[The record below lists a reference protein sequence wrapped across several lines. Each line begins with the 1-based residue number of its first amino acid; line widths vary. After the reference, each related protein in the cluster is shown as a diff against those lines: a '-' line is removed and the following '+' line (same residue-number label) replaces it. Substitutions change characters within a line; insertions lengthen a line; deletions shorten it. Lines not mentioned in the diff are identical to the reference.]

1 MRGASSSSITFPPLE
16 ERVISP
22 GSSTAFPEIVA
33 PISETER
40 ITSAPLT
47 PLCAPSRAAISAAL
61 GESPVTARVA
71 CSLAALRVSR
81 NTLYR
86 FLRPITACPPCGLAR
101 TTPPARGC
109 KLIIVSFK
117 IYYVKATGGFQPEV
131 PGVDL
136 QPQRDLR
143 DIEEIQEL
151 FEAGQET
158 GTLESSEV
166 LDLLQEV
173 DLSTDEIQQVY
184 GLLREHGAEI
194 VDTEFLAETLAEE
207 EDTQLVEEVLEGD
220 LKSRYTG
227 DAVQMYLDEIGKT
240 PLLAKA
246 QEVYLARR
254 IERGDRRA
262 KAHLTKANLRLVVSI
277 AKKYAGR
284 GVSLLDLIQEGN
296 IGLMRAVEK
305 FDYRKGYKFS
315 TYATWWIRQA
325 VTRAIADKGR
335 TIRVPVHMVEKI
347 NKYYRIQ
354 RSLAAELNRDPTDEE
369 VASIMEVDAEEIVRI
384 RRVSRRSI
392 SLETPVGE
400 DHSSEL
406 GDFIADEDSESP
418 HDLAKSSLL
427 KARMR
432 EALGSLPERE
442 RMVLEYRFGLTGGQ
456 PKTLEEVGER
466 FDVTR
471 ERIRQIQLTA
481 LAKIKSSPH
490 AAGLRDLLE

>member
-1 MRGASSSSITFPPLE
+1 M
-16 ERVISP
+16 
-22 GSSTAFPEIVA
+22 
-33 PISETER
+33 
-40 ITSAPLT
+40 
-47 PLCAPSRAAISAAL
+47 
-61 GESPVTARVA
+61 
-71 CSLAALRVSR
+71 
-81 NTLYR
+81 
-86 FLRPITACPPCGLAR
+86 
-101 TTPPARGC
+101 
-109 KLIIVSFK
+109 
-117 IYYVKATGGFQPEV
+117 
-131 PGVDL
+131 

-143 DIEEIQEL
+143 DMEEVKEL
-151 FEAGQET
+151 FEAGQQS

-166 LDLLQEV
+166 LELLQEV
-173 DLSTDEIQQVY
+173 DLSTGEIREVY
-184 GLLREHGAEI
+184 GLLKEQGI
-194 VDTEFLAETLAEE
+194 NVVDAEFLADTLH
-207 EDTQLVEEVLEGD
+207 EDEDEQIVEKVLESN
-220 LKSRYTG
+220 LRSRYTG

-240 PLLAKA
+240 ALLTKA

-254 IERGDRRA
+254 VERGDRRA
-262 KAHLTKANLRLVVSI
+262 KAHLTRANLRLVVSI
-277 AKKYAGR
+277 AKKYASR

-305 FDYRKGYKFS
+305 FDYRRGYKFS

-347 NKYYRIQ
+347 NKYYRVH
-354 RSLAAELNRDPTDEE
+354 RGLAADLNRDPTDEE
-369 VASIMEVDAEEIVRI
+369 VGRIMDADPEEIARI

-406 GDFIADEDSESP
+406 GDFIADEYSETP
-418 HDLAKSSLL
+418 HDLAKTSLL

-432 EALGSLPERE
+432 EALNSLPERE

-471 ERIRQIQLTA
+471 ERIRQIQITA
-481 LAKIKSSPH
+481 LSKIKGSAH
-490 AAGLRDLLE
+490 AASLKDLLD

>member
-1 MRGASSSSITFPPLE
+1 M
-16 ERVISP
+16 
-22 GSSTAFPEIVA
+22 
-33 PISETER
+33 
-40 ITSAPLT
+40 
-47 PLCAPSRAAISAAL
+47 
-61 GESPVTARVA
+61 
-71 CSLAALRVSR
+71 
-81 NTLYR
+81 
-86 FLRPITACPPCGLAR
+86 
-101 TTPPARGC
+101 
-109 KLIIVSFK
+109 
-117 IYYVKATGGFQPEV
+117 
-131 PGVDL
+131 
-136 QPQRDLR
+136 QPQRELR
-143 DIEEIQEL
+143 EIEEVREL
-151 FEAGQET
+151 FETGQKS

-173 DLSTDEIQQVY
+173 DLSTGEIQQVY
-184 GLLREHGAEI
+184 GLLREQGIEV
-194 VDTEFLAETLAEE
+194 VDDDFVTDELAEE
-207 EDTQLVEEVLEGD
+207 DEKVVEAVLEGD
-220 LKSRYTG
+220 LRTRYTG
-227 DAVQMYLDEIGKT
+227 DAVQMYLDEIGRT
-240 PLLAKA
+240 PLLTKA

-254 IERGDRRA
+254 IERGDRRS
-262 KAHLTKANLRLVVSI
+262 KAHLTRANLRLVVSI
-277 AKKYAGR
+277 AKKYASR

-305 FDYRKGYKFS
+305 FDFRRGYKFS

-347 NKYYRIQ
+347 NKYYRVQ
-354 RSLAAELNRDPTDEE
+354 RSLASELNREPTDDE
-369 VASIMEVDAEEIVRI
+369 VAVILETDAADIARI
-384 RRVSRRSI
+384 RRVSRRSV

-406 GDFIADEDSESP
+406 GDFIADEESQSP

-432 EALGSLPERE
+432 EALNSLPERE

-481 LAKIKSSPH
+481 LAKIKSSSH
-490 AAGLRDLLE
+490 SASLRDLLD

>member
-1 MRGASSSSITFPPLE
+1 MIFNLFG
-16 ERVISP
+16 
-22 GSSTAFPEIVA
+22 
-33 PISETER
+33 
-40 ITSAPLT
+40 
-47 PLCAPSRAAISAAL
+47 
-61 GESPVTARVA
+61 
-71 CSLAALRVSR
+71 
-81 NTLYR
+81 
-86 FLRPITACPPCGLAR
+86 
-101 TTPPARGC
+101 
-109 KLIIVSFK
+109 
-117 IYYVKATGGFQPEV
+117 IYYVVSKGKFLSRTAGGIV
-131 PGVDL
+131 

-143 DIEEIQEL
+143 EIEEVQEL
-151 FEAGQET
+151 FEAGQQT
-158 GTLESSEV
+158 GTLESGEV
-166 LDLLQEV
+166 LELLQEV
-173 DLSTDEIQQVY
+173 DLSTDEIHQVY
-184 GLLREHGAEI
+184 GLLREHGVEI
-194 VDTEFLAETLAEE
+194 VDAGFLENTMKEE
-207 EDTQLVEEVLEGD
+207 EDVQIVEEVLESD
-220 LKSRYTG
+220 LKTRYTG

-240 PLLAKA
+240 PLLTKA
-246 QEVYLARR
+246 QEVYLAKR

-262 KAHLTKANLRLVVSI
+262 KAHLTRANLRLVVSI
-277 AKKYAGR
+277 AKKYASR
-284 GVSLLDLIQEGN
+284 GVSLLDLVQEGN

-347 NKYYRIQ
+347 NKYYRVQ
-354 RSLAAELNRDPTDEE
+354 RTLAAELNRDPTDEE
-369 VASIMEVDAEEIVRI
+369 IGTAMETEVEEISRI

-406 GDFIADEDSESP
+406 GDFIADDDSDNP

-432 EALGSLPERE
+432 EALNGLPERE

-466 FDVTR
+466 FEVTR

-481 LAKIKSSPH
+481 LAKIKTSPH
-490 AAGLRDLLE
+490 AASLRDLLD

>member
-1 MRGASSSSITFPPLE
+1 
-16 ERVISP
+16 
-22 GSSTAFPEIVA
+22 
-33 PISETER
+33 
-40 ITSAPLT
+40 
-47 PLCAPSRAAISAAL
+47 
-61 GESPVTARVA
+61 
-71 CSLAALRVSR
+71 
-81 NTLYR
+81 
-86 FLRPITACPPCGLAR
+86 
-101 TTPPARGC
+101 
-109 KLIIVSFK
+109 
-117 IYYVKATGGFQPEV
+117 
-131 PGVDL
+131 L

-151 FEAGQET
+151 FEAGQES

-166 LDLLQEV
+166 LGLLQEV
-173 DLSTDEIQQVY
+173 DLSTEEIQQVY
-184 GLLREHGAEI
+184 GLLREHGVEV
-194 VDTEFLAETLAEE
+194 VDAEFLHDTLHHEE
-207 EDTQLVEEVLEGD
+207 EDAQLVEEVLEGD
-220 LKSRYTG
+220 LRTRYTG
-227 DAVQMYLDEIGKT
+227 DPVQMYLDEIGKT
-240 PLLAKA
+240 PLLTKA
-246 QEVYLARR
+246 QEVYLAKRV
-254 IERGDRRA
+254 ERGDRRA
-262 KAHLTKANLRLVVSI
+262 RAHLTRANLRLVVSI

-347 NKYYRIQ
+347 NKYYRVQ
-354 RSLAAELNRDPTDEE
+354 RSLAAELNRDPDDAE
-369 VASIMEVDAEEIVRI
+369 VARAMEVEVEEIVRI

-392 SLETPVGE
+392 SLEIPVGE

-406 GDFIADEDSESP
+406 GDFIADEDSETP

-427 KARMR
+427 KSRMQ
-432 EALGSLPERE
+432 EALDSLPERE

-490 AAGLRDLLE
+490 AASLRDLLD

>member
-1 MRGASSSSITFPPLE
+1 LIFRTFRIYYAL
-16 ERVISP
+16 R
-22 GSSTAFPEIVA
+22 T
-33 PISETER
+33 SE
-40 ITSAPLT
+40 
-47 PLCAPSRAAISAAL
+47 
-61 GESPVTARVA
+61 ARVA
-71 CSLAALRVSR
+71 
-81 NTLYR
+81 
-86 FLRPITACPPCGLAR
+86 
-101 TTPPARGC
+101 
-109 KLIIVSFK
+109 
-117 IYYVKATGGFQPEV
+117 KAELEEK
-131 PGVDL
+131 L

-151 FEAGQET
+151 FEAGQES

-173 DLSTDEIQQVY
+173 DLSTEEIQQVY
-184 GLLREHGAEI
+184 GLLRDHGVEV
-194 VDTEFLAETLAEE
+194 VDAEFLNETLHREE
-207 EDTQLVEEVLEGD
+207 EAEQLVEEVLESD
-220 LKSRYTG
+220 LRTRYTG
-227 DAVQMYLDEIGKT
+227 DPVQMYLDEIGKT
-240 PLLAKA
+240 PLLTKA
-246 QEVYLARR
+246 QEVYLAKRV
-254 IERGDRRA
+254 ENGDRKA
-262 KAHLTKANLRLVVSI
+262 KAHLTRANLRLVVSI

-305 FDYRKGYKFS
+305 FNYRKGFKFS

-347 NKYYRIQ
+347 NKYYRVQ
-354 RSLAAELNRDPTDEE
+354 RALAAELNRDPDDAE
-369 VASIMEVDAEEIVRI
+369 VARAMEIQVDEIARI

-392 SLETPVGE
+392 SLEIPVGE

-406 GDFIADEDSESP
+406 GDFIADEDSETP
-418 HDLAKSSLL
+418 HDLAKTSLL
-427 KARMR
+427 KSRMQ
-432 EALGSLPERE
+432 EALYSLPERE

-490 AAGLRDLLE
+490 AASLRDLLD

>member
-1 MRGASSSSITFPPLE
+1 MTFLRYITCRLRKGFNPK
-16 ERVISP
+16 SP
-22 GSSTAFPEIVA
+22 
-33 PISETER
+33 ER
-40 ITSAPLT
+40 I
-47 PLCAPSRAAISAAL
+47 
-61 GESPVTARVA
+61 
-71 CSLAALRVSR
+71 
-81 NTLYR
+81 
-86 FLRPITACPPCGLAR
+86 F
-101 TTPPARGC
+101 
-109 KLIIVSFK
+109 
-117 IYYVKATGGFQPEV
+117 
-131 PGVDL
+131 L

-184 GLLREHGAEI
+184 GLLREHGVEI
-194 VDTEFLAETLAEE
+194 VDAGFLAETIGED
-207 EDTQLVEEVLEGD
+207 EDTHLVEEVLEGD

-240 PLLAKA
+240 PLLTKA
-246 QEVYLARR
+246 QENYLARR

-305 FDYRKGYKFS
+305 FNHRKGFKFS

-347 NKYYRIQ
+347 NKYYRVQ
-354 RSLAAELNRDPTDEE
+354 RAMAADLNRDPDDEE
-369 VASIMEVDAEEIVRI
+369 VAKVRGIEAEEGGAQ
-384 RRVSRRSI
+384 RRVGRGP
-392 SLETPVGE
+392 L
-400 DHSSEL
+400 
-406 GDFIADEDSESP
+406 SP
-418 HDLAKSSLL
+418 
-427 KARMR
+427 
-432 EALGSLPERE
+432 
-442 RMVLEYRFGLTGGQ
+442 
-456 PKTLEEVGER
+456 
-466 FDVTR
+466 
-471 ERIRQIQLTA
+471 
-481 LAKIKSSPH
+481 
-490 AAGLRDLLE
+490 

>member
-1 MRGASSSSITFPPLE
+1 MRGANSSSMAFPPLE

-33 PISETER
+33 PVSETVR

-47 PLCAPSRAAISAAL
+47 PLCAPSRAATSAAL

-81 NTLYR
+81 NTLYM
-86 FLRPITACPPCGLAR
+86 FLRPITAFPPCGLAR
-101 TTPPARGC
+101 TTLPARGS

-184 GLLREHGAEI
+184 GLLREHG
-194 VDTEFLAETLAEE
+194 
-207 EDTQLVEEVLEGD
+207 VEV
-220 LKSRYTG
+220 
-227 DAVQMYLDEIGKT
+227 
-240 PLLAKA
+240 
-246 QEVYLARR
+246 
-254 IERGDRRA
+254 
-262 KAHLTKANLRLVVSI
+262 
-277 AKKYAGR
+277 
-284 GVSLLDLIQEGN
+284 LDLIQEGN

-305 FDYRKGYKFS
+305 FDYRKGFKFS

-347 NKYYRIQ
+347 NKYYRVQ
-354 RSLAAELNRDPTDEE
+354 RGLGAQLNRDPTDEE

-406 GDFIADEDSESP
+406 GDFIADEESESP

>member
-1 MRGASSSSITFPPLE
+1 LPFFRYITCRLQEGFNPE
-16 ERVISP
+16 ES
-22 GSSTAFPEIVA
+22 
-33 PISETER
+33 
-40 ITSAPLT
+40 
-47 PLCAPSRAAISAAL
+47 
-61 GESPVTARVA
+61 
-71 CSLAALRVSR
+71 
-81 NTLYR
+81 
-86 FLRPITACPPCGLAR
+86 
-101 TTPPARGC
+101 
-109 KLIIVSFK
+109 
-117 IYYVKATGGFQPEV
+117 
-131 PGVDL
+131 L

-184 GLLREHGAEI
+184 GLLREHGVEI
-194 VDTEFLAETLAEE
+194 VDTGFLAETLNEE
-207 EDTQLVEEVLEGD
+207 EDIQLVEEVLEGD

-227 DAVQMYLDEIGKT
+227 DTVQMYLDEIGKT
-240 PLLAKA
+240 PLLTKT

-254 IERGDRRA
+254 IELGDRRA

-305 FDYRKGYKFS
+305 FDYRKGFKFS

-354 RSLAAELNRDPTDEE
+354 RSLAAELN
-369 VASIMEVDAEEIVRI
+369 RI

-432 EALGSLPERE
+432 EALNGLPERE

-490 AAGLRDLLE
+490 AAGLRDLLD

>member
-1 MRGASSSSITFPPLE
+1 
-16 ERVISP
+16 
-22 GSSTAFPEIVA
+22 
-33 PISETER
+33 
-40 ITSAPLT
+40 
-47 PLCAPSRAAISAAL
+47 
-61 GESPVTARVA
+61 
-71 CSLAALRVSR
+71 
-81 NTLYR
+81 
-86 FLRPITACPPCGLAR
+86 
-101 TTPPARGC
+101 
-109 KLIIVSFK
+109 
-117 IYYVKATGGFQPEV
+117 
-131 PGVDL
+131 L

-151 FEAGQET
+151 FEAGQES

-173 DLSTDEIQQVY
+173 DLSTEEIQQVY
-184 GLLREHGAEI
+184 GLLREHGVEV
-194 VDTEFLAETLAEE
+194 VDAEFLNDTLHREE
-207 EDTQLVEEVLEGD
+207 EDEQLVEEVLESD
-220 LKSRYTG
+220 LRARYTG
-227 DAVQMYLDEIGKT
+227 DPVQMYLDEIGKT
-240 PLLAKA
+240 PLLTKA
-246 QEVYLARR
+246 QEVYLAKRV
-254 IERGDRRA
+254 EKGDRKA
-262 KAHLTKANLRLVVSI
+262 KAHLTRANLRLVVSI

-305 FDYRKGYKFS
+305 FNYRKGFKFS

-347 NKYYRIQ
+347 NKYYRVQ
-354 RSLAAELNRDPTDEE
+354 RALAAELNRDPDDYE
-369 VASIMEVDAEEIVRI
+369 VAHAMEVEVEEIARI

-392 SLETPVGE
+392 SLEIPVGE

-406 GDFIADEDSESP
+406 GDFIADEESETP
-418 HDLAKSSLL
+418 HDLAKTSLL
-427 KARMR
+427 KSRMQ
-432 EALGSLPERE
+432 EALYSLPERE

-490 AAGLRDLLE
+490 AASLRDLLD

>member
-1 MRGASSSSITFPPLE
+1 
-16 ERVISP
+16 
-22 GSSTAFPEIVA
+22 
-33 PISETER
+33 
-40 ITSAPLT
+40 
-47 PLCAPSRAAISAAL
+47 
-61 GESPVTARVA
+61 
-71 CSLAALRVSR
+71 
-81 NTLYR
+81 
-86 FLRPITACPPCGLAR
+86 
-101 TTPPARGC
+101 
-109 KLIIVSFK
+109 
-117 IYYVKATGGFQPEV
+117 
-131 PGVDL
+131 L

-143 DIEEIQEL
+143 EIEEIQEL
-151 FEAGQET
+151 FEAGQES
-158 GTLESSEV
+158 GQLESSEV
-166 LDLLQEV
+166 LGLLQEV

-184 GLLREHGAEI
+184 GLLREHGVEV
-194 VDTEFLAETLAEE
+194 VDAEFLNDTLHN
-207 EDTQLVEEVLEGD
+207 EDEDARLVEEVVEGGD

-240 PLLAKA
+240 PLLTKG
-246 QEVYLARR
+246 QEVYLAKRV
-254 IERGDRRA
+254 EQGDRKA
-262 KAHLTKANLRLVVSI
+262 KAHLTRANLRLVVSI

-305 FDYRKGYKFS
+305 FNYRKGFKFS

-347 NKYYRIQ
+347 NKYYRVQ
-354 RSLAAELNRDPTDEE
+354 RSLASELNRDPEDAEVARAMEIDVEE
-369 VASIMEVDAEEIVRI
+369 VKRI
-384 RRVSRRSI
+384 RSVSRRSI

-406 GDFIADEDSESP
+406 GDFIADEESETP
-418 HDLAKSSLL
+418 HDLAKTSLL
-427 KARMR
+427 KSRMQ

-442 RMVLEYRFGLTGGQ
+442 RQVLEYRFGLTGGQ

-481 LAKIKSSPH
+481 LQKIKSSPH
-490 AAGLRDLLE
+490 AASLRDLLD

>member
-1 MRGASSSSITFPPLE
+1 M
-16 ERVISP
+16 
-22 GSSTAFPEIVA
+22 
-33 PISETER
+33 
-40 ITSAPLT
+40 
-47 PLCAPSRAAISAAL
+47 
-61 GESPVTARVA
+61 
-71 CSLAALRVSR
+71 
-81 NTLYR
+81 
-86 FLRPITACPPCGLAR
+86 
-101 TTPPARGC
+101 
-109 KLIIVSFK
+109 
-117 IYYVKATGGFQPEV
+117 
-131 PGVDL
+131 

-143 DIEEIQEL
+143 DIAEVREL
-151 FEAGQET
+151 FDAGREN
-158 GTLESSEV
+158 GALDSSEV
-166 LDLLQEV
+166 LELLQEV
-173 DLSTDEIQQVY
+173 DLSTDEIQRVY
-184 GLLREHGAEI
+184 GLLREGGIEVTDGGFIAGVLEGEEEDKQIVEEI
-194 VDTEFLAETLAEE
+194 VDN
-207 EDTQLVEEVLEGD
+207 D
-220 LKSRYTG
+220 LKARYTG

-240 PLLAKA
+240 PLLTKP
-246 QEVYLARR
+246 QEIYLARR
-254 IERGDRRA
+254 IKRGDRRA
-262 KAHLTKANLRLVVSI
+262 KAHLTRANLRLVVSI

-305 FDYRKGYKFS
+305 FDHRKGFKFS

-347 NKYYRIQ
+347 NKYYRVH
-354 RSLAAELNRDPTDEE
+354 RSLSAELNRDPSDEE
-369 VASIMEVDAEEIVRI
+369 VADLMEIDAEEIGRI
-384 RRVSRRSI
+384 RHVSRRSI

-406 GDFIADEDSESP
+406 GDFIADEESATP
-418 HDLAKSSLL
+418 HDMATSSLL

-432 EALGSLPERE
+432 EALDGLPERE

-490 AAGLRDLLE
+490 AASLRDLLD

>member
-1 MRGASSSSITFPPLE
+1 LI
-16 ERVISP
+16 
-22 GSSTAFPEIVA
+22 
-33 PISETER
+33 
-40 ITSAPLT
+40 
-47 PLCAPSRAAISAAL
+47 
-61 GESPVTARVA
+61 
-71 CSLAALRVSR
+71 
-81 NTLYR
+81 
-86 FLRPITACPPCGLAR
+86 LRP
-101 TTPPARGC
+101 
-109 KLIIVSFK
+109 FK
-117 IYYVKATGGFQPEV
+117 IYYAQATEQLH
-131 PGVDL
+131 PGAFAEGAL

-143 DIEEIQEL
+143 EIEEVREL
-151 FEAGQET
+151 FEAGQEA
-158 GTLESSEV
+158 GVLESGEV

-173 DLSTDEIQQVY
+173 DLSTEEIQQVY
-184 GLLREHGAEI
+184 GLLREQGVEI
-194 VDTEFLAETLAEE
+194 VDSGFLSESPEEE
-207 EDTQLVEEVLEGD
+207 EDVQVVEEVLEGD

-240 PLLAKA
+240 PLLSKA
-246 QEVYLARR
+246 QEVYLAKR

-262 KAHLTKANLRLVVSI
+262 KAHLTRANLRLVVSI

-347 NKYYRIQ
+347 NKYYRVQ
-354 RSLAAELNRDPTDEE
+354 RTLASELNRDPTDEE
-369 VASIMEVDAEEIVRI
+369 VACEMGVEVEEVERI
-384 RRVSRRSI
+384 RQVSRRSI

-406 GDFIADEDSESP
+406 GDFIADEESESP

-427 KARMR
+427 RARMR
-432 EALGSLPERE
+432 EALNGLPERE

-490 AAGLRDLLE
+490 AASLRDLLD

>member
-1 MRGASSSSITFPPLE
+1 
-16 ERVISP
+16 
-22 GSSTAFPEIVA
+22 
-33 PISETER
+33 
-40 ITSAPLT
+40 
-47 PLCAPSRAAISAAL
+47 
-61 GESPVTARVA
+61 
-71 CSLAALRVSR
+71 
-81 NTLYR
+81 
-86 FLRPITACPPCGLAR
+86 
-101 TTPPARGC
+101 
-109 KLIIVSFK
+109 
-117 IYYVKATGGFQPEV
+117 
-131 PGVDL
+131 L

-143 DIEEIQEL
+143 DIEEVQEL

-184 GLLREHGAEI
+184 GLLREHGVEV
-194 VDTEFLAETLAEE
+194 VDAGFLAETMGED
-207 EDTQLVEEVLEGD
+207 EDTQLVKEVLEGD
-220 LKSRYTG
+220 LKTRYTG

-240 PLLAKA
+240 PL
-246 QEVYLARR
+246 
-254 IERGDRRA
+254 
-262 KAHLTKANLRLVVSI
+262 LTKANLRLVVSI

-305 FDYRKGYKFS
+305 FDYRKGFKFS

-347 NKYYRIQ
+347 NKYYRVHRGLGAQ
-354 RSLAAELNRDPTDEE
+354 LNRDPTDEE
-369 VASIMEVDAEEIVRI
+369 IASIMEVDTAEIVRI

-406 GDFIADEDSESP
+406 GDFIADEESESP

-481 LAKIKSSPH
+481 LAKLKSSPH

>member
-1 MRGASSSSITFPPLE
+1 MLRAN
-16 ERVISP
+16 
-22 GSSTAFPEIVA
+22 VA
-33 PISETER
+33 W
-40 ITSAPLT
+40 
-47 PLCAPSRAAISAAL
+47 
-61 GESPVTARVA
+61 
-71 CSLAALRVSR
+71 VSR
-81 NTLYR
+81 TD
-86 FLRPITACPPCGLAR
+86 
-101 TTPPARGC
+101 
-109 KLIIVSFK
+109 
-117 IYYVKATGGFQPEV
+117 PEEK
-131 PGVDL
+131 L

-184 GLLREHGAEI
+184 GLLREHGVEV
-194 VDTEFLAETLAEE
+194 VDAGFLAETMGED
-207 EDTQLVEEVLEGD
+207 EDTQLVKEVLEGD

-240 PLLAKA
+240 PLLTKA
-246 QEVYLARR
+246 QETYLARR

-305 FDYRKGYKFS
+305 FNHRKGFKFS

-347 NKYYRIQ
+347 NKYYRVQ
-354 RSLAAELNRDPTDEE
+354 RAMAADLNRDPDDEE
-369 VASIMEVDAEEIVRI
+369 VAKVRGIEAEEGGAQ
-384 RRVSRRSI
+384 RRVGRGP
-392 SLETPVGE
+392 L
-400 DHSSEL
+400 
-406 GDFIADEDSESP
+406 SP
-418 HDLAKSSLL
+418 
-427 KARMR
+427 
-432 EALGSLPERE
+432 
-442 RMVLEYRFGLTGGQ
+442 
-456 PKTLEEVGER
+456 
-466 FDVTR
+466 
-471 ERIRQIQLTA
+471 
-481 LAKIKSSPH
+481 
-490 AAGLRDLLE
+490 

>member
-1 MRGASSSSITFPPLE
+1 MRDQL
-16 ERVISP
+16 
-22 GSSTAFPEIVA
+22 
-33 PISETER
+33 
-40 ITSAPLT
+40 L
-47 PLCAPSRAAISAAL
+47 
-61 GESPVTARVA
+61 
-71 CSLAALRVSR
+71 
-81 NTLYR
+81 
-86 FLRPITACPPCGLAR
+86 
-101 TTPPARGC
+101 
-109 KLIIVSFK
+109 
-117 IYYVKATGGFQPEV
+117 
-131 PGVDL
+131 DL
-136 QPQRDLR
+136 Q
-143 DIEEIQEL
+143 
-151 FEAGQET
+151 T
-158 GTLESSEV
+158 
-166 LDLLQEV
+166 
-173 DLSTDEIQQVY
+173 TDSFR
-184 GLLREHGAEI
+184 L
-194 VDTEFLAETLAEE
+194 
-207 EDTQLVEEVLEGD
+207 
-220 LKSRYTG
+220 
-227 DAVQMYLDEIGKT
+227 YLDEVGRH
-240 PLLAKA
+240 PLLTK
-246 QEVYLARR
+246 QDEVELSQAYDAGLQARLKLADCPPDDPARPELEQVAARGEQARR
-254 IERGDRRA
+254 TMIES
-262 KAHLTKANLRLVVSI
+262 NLRLVVSI
-277 AKKYAGR
+277 AKNYRNQG
-284 GVSLLDLIQEGN
+284 LPFLDLIQEGTL
-296 IGLMRAVEK
+296 GLVRAAEK
-305 FDYRKGYKFS
+305 FDYRKGFKFS

-347 NKYYRIQ
+347 NKYYRVQ
-354 RSLAAELNRDPTDEE
+354 RGLGAQLNRDPTDEE

-406 GDFIADEDSESP
+406 GDFIADEESESP

>member
-1 MRGASSSSITFPPLE
+1 LADPK
-16 ERVISP
+16 
-22 GSSTAFPEIVA
+22 
-33 PISETER
+33 ET
-40 ITSAPLT
+40 
-47 PLCAPSRAAISAAL
+47 
-61 GESPVTARVA
+61 
-71 CSLAALRVSR
+71 
-81 NTLYR
+81 
-86 FLRPITACPPCGLAR
+86 
-101 TTPPARGC
+101 
-109 KLIIVSFK
+109 
-117 IYYVKATGGFQPEV
+117 
-131 PGVDL
+131 L

-173 DLSTDEIQQVY
+173 DLSTEEIQQVY
-184 GLLREHGAEI
+184 GLLREHGVEV
-194 VDTEFLAETLAEE
+194 VDAEFLNDTLHHEE
-207 EDTQLVEEVLEGD
+207 EDAQLVEEVMESD
-220 LKSRYTG
+220 LRTRYTG

-240 PLLAKA
+240 PLLTKN
-246 QEVYLARR
+246 QEVYLAKRV
-254 IERGDRRA
+254 EKGDKKA
-262 KAHLTKANLRLVVSI
+262 KAHLTRANLRLVVSI

-296 IGLMRAVEK
+296 IGLIRAVEK
-305 FDYRKGYKFS
+305 FDYRRGYKFS

-335 TIRVPVHMVEKI
+335 TIRVPVHMVERI
-347 NKYYRIQ
+347 NKYYRVQ
-354 RSLAAELNRDPTDEE
+354 RTLAAELNRDPDDHE
-369 VASIMEVDAEEIVRI
+369 VAKAMEVDVEEIARI

-392 SLETPVGE
+392 SLEIPVGE
-400 DHSSEL
+400 DQASEL
-406 GDFIADEDSESP
+406 GDFIADEDSETP

-427 KARMR
+427 KSRMQ
-432 EALGSLPERE
+432 EALHSLPERE

-456 PKTLEEVGER
+456 PKTLEEVGKR

-490 AAGLRDLLE
+490 AASLRDLLD

>member
-1 MRGASSSSITFPPLE
+1 MLDAAE
-16 ERVISP
+16 ER
-22 GSSTAFPEIVA
+22 E
-33 PISETER
+33 
-40 ITSAPLT
+40 
-47 PLCAPSRAAISAAL
+47 L
-61 GESPVTARVA
+61 GRRV
-71 CSLAALRVSR
+71 
-81 NTLYR
+81 
-86 FLRPITACPPCGLAR
+86 G
-101 TTPPARGC
+101 
-109 KLIIVSFK
+109 
-117 IYYVKATGGFQPEV
+117 
-131 PGVDL
+131 
-136 QPQRDLR
+136 
-143 DIEEIQEL
+143 
-151 FEAGQET
+151 AG
-158 GTLESSEV
+158 
-166 LDLLQEV
+166 D
-173 DLSTDEIQQVY
+173 
-184 GLLREHGAEI
+184 RE
-194 VDTEFLAETLAEE
+194 
-207 EDTQLVEEVLEGD
+207 
-220 LKSRYTG
+220 
-227 DAVQMYLDEIGKT
+227 
-240 PLLAKA
+240 
-246 QEVYLARR
+246 ARR
-254 IERGDRRA
+254 MLIE
-262 KAHLTKANLRLVVSI
+262 HNLRLVVSI
-277 AKKYAGR
+277 AKKYRGR
-284 GVSLLDLIQEGN
+284 GVAFEDLIQEGN
-296 IGLMRAVEK
+296 AGLIKAVER
-305 FDYRKGYKFS
+305 FDPELGNRFS

-347 NKYYRIQ
+347 NKYYRVQ

-369 VASIMEVDAEEIVRI
+369 VGTIMEVDAEEIVRI

-490 AAGLRDLLE
+490 AAGLRDLLD

>member
-1 MRGASSSSITFPPLE
+1 M
-16 ERVISP
+16 
-22 GSSTAFPEIVA
+22 
-33 PISETER
+33 
-40 ITSAPLT
+40 
-47 PLCAPSRAAISAAL
+47 
-61 GESPVTARVA
+61 
-71 CSLAALRVSR
+71 
-81 NTLYR
+81 
-86 FLRPITACPPCGLAR
+86 
-101 TTPPARGC
+101 
-109 KLIIVSFK
+109 
-117 IYYVKATGGFQPEV
+117 
-131 PGVDL
+131 

-143 DIEEIQEL
+143 DIAEIQEL
-151 FEAGQET
+151 FETGQET

-184 GLLREHGAEI
+184 GLLREHGVEI
-194 VDTEFLAETLAEE
+194 VDAGFLAETIGED

-240 PLLAKA
+240 PLLTKA
-246 QEVYLARR
+246 QETYLARR

-305 FDYRKGYKFS
+305 
-315 TYATWWIRQA
+315 W
-325 VTRAIADKGR
+325 R

-347 NKYYRIQ
+347 NKYYRVQ
-354 RSLAAELNRDPTDEE
+354 RGLGAKLNRDPTDEE
-369 VASIMEVDAEEIVRI
+369 VAGIMEVDSDEIVRI

-406 GDFIADEDSESP
+406 GDFIADEESESP

>member
-1 MRGASSSSITFPPLE
+1 LHPGAFAE
-16 ERVISP
+16 
-22 GSSTAFPEIVA
+22 GA
-33 PISETER
+33 
-40 ITSAPLT
+40 
-47 PLCAPSRAAISAAL
+47 
-61 GESPVTARVA
+61 
-71 CSLAALRVSR
+71 
-81 NTLYR
+81 
-86 FLRPITACPPCGLAR
+86 
-101 TTPPARGC
+101 
-109 KLIIVSFK
+109 
-117 IYYVKATGGFQPEV
+117 
-131 PGVDL
+131 L

-143 DIEEIQEL
+143 EIEEVREL
-151 FEAGQET
+151 FEAGQEA
-158 GTLESSEV
+158 GVLESGEV

-173 DLSTDEIQQVY
+173 DLSTEEIQQVY
-184 GLLREHGAEI
+184 GLLREQGVEI
-194 VDTEFLAETLAEE
+194 VDSGFLSESPEEEE
-207 EDTQLVEEVLEGD
+207 EDVQVVEEVLEGD

-240 PLLAKA
+240 PLLSKA
-246 QEVYLARR
+246 QEVYLAKR

-262 KAHLTKANLRLVVSI
+262 KAHLTRANLRLVVSI

-347 NKYYRIQ
+347 NKYYRVQ
-354 RSLAAELNRDPTDEE
+354 RTLASELNRDPTDEE
-369 VASIMEVDAEEIVRI
+369 VAREMGVEVEEVERI
-384 RRVSRRSI
+384 RQVSRRSI

-406 GDFIADEDSESP
+406 GDFIADEESESP

-432 EALGSLPERE
+432 EALNGLPERE

-490 AAGLRDLLE
+490 AASLRDLLD

>member
-1 MRGASSSSITFPPLE
+1 MT
-16 ERVISP
+16 
-22 GSSTAFPEIVA
+22 
-33 PISETER
+33 
-40 ITSAPLT
+40 
-47 PLCAPSRAAISAAL
+47 
-61 GESPVTARVA
+61 
-71 CSLAALRVSR
+71 
-81 NTLYR
+81 
-86 FLRPITACPPCGLAR
+86 FLRYITCRLQ
-101 TTPPARGC
+101 
-109 KLIIVSFK
+109 K
-117 IYYVKATGGFQPEV
+117 GFSPNLRREFF
-131 PGVDL
+131 L

-143 DIEEIQEL
+143 DIEEVQEL

-166 LDLLQEV
+166 LELLQEV

-184 GLLREHGAEI
+184 GLLREHGVEV
-194 VDTEFLAETLAEE
+194 VDAGFLQETLQED
-207 EDTQLVEEVLEGD
+207 EDTQLVEEVLEAD

-240 PLLAKA
+240 PLLTKA

-305 FDYRKGYKFS
+305 FNHRKGFKFS

-347 NKYYRIQ
+347 NKYYRVQ
-354 RSLAAELNRDPTDEE
+354 RSLAAQLNRDPTDEE
-369 VASIMEVDAEEIVRI
+369 VGTIMEVDAEEIVRI

-490 AAGLRDLLE
+490 AAGLRDLLD

>member
-1 MRGASSSSITFPPLE
+1 MTFLRYITCRLRKGFNPK
-16 ERVISP
+16 SP
-22 GSSTAFPEIVA
+22 
-33 PISETER
+33 ER
-40 ITSAPLT
+40 I
-47 PLCAPSRAAISAAL
+47 
-61 GESPVTARVA
+61 
-71 CSLAALRVSR
+71 
-81 NTLYR
+81 
-86 FLRPITACPPCGLAR
+86 F
-101 TTPPARGC
+101 
-109 KLIIVSFK
+109 
-117 IYYVKATGGFQPEV
+117 
-131 PGVDL
+131 L

-158 GTLESSEV
+158 GTLESNEV
-166 LDLLQEV
+166 LELLQEV

-184 GLLREHGAEI
+184 GLLREHGVEV
-194 VDTEFLAETLAEE
+194 VDAGFLSETLQED
-207 EDTQLVEEVLEGD
+207 EDTQLVEEVLEAD

-240 PLLAKA
+240 PLLTKA

-305 FDYRKGYKFS
+305 FNHRKGFKFS

-347 NKYYRIQ
+347 NKYYRVQ
-354 RSLAAELNRDPTDEE
+354 RSLAAQLNRDPTDEE
-369 VASIMEVDAEEIVRI
+369 VGTIMEVDAEEIVRI

-432 EALGSLPERE
+432 EALSSLPERE

-490 AAGLRDLLE
+490 AAGLRDLLD